1 MTSTLEKSTES
12 PPGVGR
18 TELGTVTVA
27 DRVVARLA
35 ARAAL
40 EISDAGGAAPRILG
54 RSLDGVKGTRNTSLD
69 ALPRATADV
78 DGSVAVLSLELSV
91 RWPASV
97 PATTAAV
104 RAHVAARI
112 TELTGLTVAE
122 LRISVTDLVTHLTP
136 PPRVN

>member
-1 MTSTLEKSTES
+1 MTSTLERSVDS
-12 PPGVGR
+12 SPGVGR
-18 TELGTVTVA
+18 TELGTVSIA

-40 EISDAGGAAPRILG
+40 EIDDAGGAAPRILG
-54 RSLDGVKGTRNTSLD
+54 KSLDGVRGTRSTSLD

-104 RAHVAARI
+104 RVRVAERI
-112 TELTGLTVAE
+112 AELTGLTVAE
-122 LRISVTDLVTHLTP
+122 IQISVTDLVTHLTP
-136 PPRVN
+136 PPRVT